1 MLCNSFPIQ
10 CILILGKV
18 PLQYHLHFQLIA
30 DIINHMCSPELMENI
45 VDLGKKGI
53 SVFSV

>member
-18 PLQYHLHFQLIA
+18 PLQCHLHFQLIA